1 MKDRSG
7 NGTPGMEQQSE
18 QDICAREVSNAECS
32 SQGIRNVK
40 VREGSENNNNK
51 KNSANQKLKK
61 KCTALQRNYKYSI
74 QHSLV
79 KNNPCFSLPPTSKI
93 YLSVV
98 CLRKGGGGRWGLGIE
113 IRDTNLNQLSSV
125 HYLYSWHNVQ
135 GGNYSDK

>member
-40 VREGSENNNNK
+40 VTGGSENNNNN

-61 KCTALQRNYKYSI
+61 KCTALQRNYK
-74 QHSLV
+74 HS
-79 KNNPCFSLPPTSKI
+79 
-93 YLSVV
+93 
-98 CLRKGGGGRWGLGIE
+98 R
-113 IRDTNLNQLSSV
+113 
-125 HYLYSWHNVQ
+125 
-135 GGNYSDK
+135 

>member
-40 VREGSENNNNK
+40 VRGGSENNNNN

-61 KCTALQRNYKYSI
+61 KMYSI
-74 QHSLV
+74 TEELQIFYIAQSREKQTCDLQQES
-79 KNNPCFSLPPTSKI
+79 PAFPFP
-93 YLSVV
+93 
-98 CLRKGGGGRWGLGIE
+98 
-113 IRDTNLNQLSSV
+113 QL
-125 HYLYSWHNVQ
+125 
-135 GGNYSDK
+135 